1 MNAPRIVEKYE
12 ADLKRQRDYLDG
24 IVHELDDDSSVQSL
38 VVSSEA
44 PS

>member
-24 IVHELDDDSSVQSL
+24 IVHELDDEGESVRL
-38 VVSSEA
+38 DPEVYNI
-44 PS
+44 